1 MEKVY
6 ISQNVKYIGVDDRT
20 IDLFE
25 GQYDVPNGVSYN
37 SYVILD
43 DKIAVMDTVDVRA
56 IDKWIENLENVLDGK
71 QPDYLV
77 LSHIEPDHGAGVKCF
92 AEKYPNA
99 KLVGNAKTFVMLSQ
113 FFDLDLTDRT
123 VTVKEG
129 ESLELGSHTLTFVM
143 APMVHWPEVMVSYE
157 SSEKIL
163 FSADAFGKFGAL
175 DADEDW
181 TCEARRYYINIVGK
195 YGAQVQA
202 LLKKAANLDIKT
214 ICPLHGPILNENLEY
229 YIDKYNVW
237 SSYQAEN
244 KGVMIAYASMHG
256 NTAKAAYMLKE
267 KLEELGEQK
276 VAIAD
281 LARDDMAEAIED
293 SFRYDRLVVASPTYD
308 GVLFPIMEDFL
319 YHLKIKNYQN
329 RKVAIIENGSWAP
342 MAGKK
347 MKEYFEG
354 MKNITICDT
363 MVTVKSTLN
372 ATSIQQIKKLANELI
387 AE

>member
-1 MEKVY
+1 MVITKD
-6 ISQNVKYIGVDDRT
+6 IKYIGVNDRA

-56 IDKWIENLENVLDGK
+56 IDEWFDNLENALDGK

-77 LSHIEPDHGAGVKCF
+77 LSHIEPDHGAGVKRF
-92 AEKYPNA
+92 AEKYPA
-99 KLVGNAKTFVMLSQ
+99 TKLVGNAKTFGMLAQ

-129 ESLELGSHTLTFVM
+129 EALDLGSHTLVFAM

-157 SSEKIL
+157 TSEKIL

-202 LLKKAANLDIKT
+202 LLKKAANFDIKT
-214 ICPLHGPILNENLEY
+214 ICPLHGPVLNENLEY

-281 LARDDMAEAIED
+281 LARDDMAEAVED
-293 SFRYDRLVVASPTYD
+293 AFRYDRMVLACSTYD
-308 GVLFPIMEDFL
+308 GGMFPCMEEFL
-319 YHLKIKNYQN
+319 SHLKAKSY
-329 RKVAIIENGSWAP
+329 RKRTVALIENGTWAP

-347 MKEYFEG
+347 MREALEE
-354 MKNITICDT
+354 MKDVKVLENVVTIRS
-363 MVTVKSTLN
+363 TVKEDTREALS
-372 ATSIQQIKKLANELI
+372 ALADAMI
-387 AE
+387 AEV

>member
-1 MEKVY
+1 MEKVF
-6 ISQNVKYIGVDDRT
+6 ISQTVKYIGVDDRE

-37 SYVILD
+37 SYVISD

-56 IDKWIENLENVLDGK
+56 IDKWAENLENALDGR

-77 LSHIEPDHGAGVKCF
+77 LSHVEPDHGAGVKFF
-92 AEKYPNA
+92 AEKYPEA
-99 KLVGNAKTFVMLSQ
+99 KLVGNVKTFGMLAQ
-113 FFDLDLTDRT
+113 FFGLDLTDRT

-129 ESLELGSHTLTFVM
+129 DTLSLGSHTLTFAM

-214 ICPLHGPILNENLEY
+214 ICPLHGPVLSENLEY

-237 SSYQAEN
+237 SSYQPEN

-256 NTAKAAYMLKE
+256 NTAKAAHMLKE

-329 RKVAIIENGSWAP
+329 RKVAVIENGSWAP

-354 MKNITICDT
+354 MKNITLCDT
-363 MVTVKSTLN
+363 MVTIKSSLN
-372 ATSIQQIKKLANELI
+372 AASIQQIEKLADELI